1 MLDQEPTFQARP
13 VGIGGAWYVLVSW
26 PDGRIEK
33 VTGFASG
40 ALANRSDHQSG
51 ITALDSPDAD
61 DKRLNRPPASCLS
74 FSWASTTAAGLRVA
88 FQFD

>member
-1 MLDQEPTFQARP
+1 MWFVIMKPRPYGRGFRGALYAMVDQDPTFEARP

-40 ALANRSDHQSG
+40 ALANRW
-51 ITALDSPDAD
+51 IISPESQRWIAR
-61 DKRLNRPPASCLS
+61 KRMTN
-74 FSWASTTAAGLRVA
+74 G
-88 FQFD
+88 